1 MPPAREAGKGKT
13 FALAGLLP
21 TSPSLWCPNPH
32 LWFGLSEGLG
42 QVQCRLAGSR
52 PAAGAGAAA
61 VTTDQKG
68 PQAVRPKARMPS
80 IVLPLSE
87 ETFGPLSQTDTSFS
101 GLSRPRV
108 DTGHLGQGERCM
120 V

>member
-1 MPPAREAGKGKT
+1 M
-13 FALAGLLP
+13 
-21 TSPSLWCPNPH
+21 
-32 LWFGLSEGLG
+32 
-42 QVQCRLAGSR
+42 QCRLAGSR

-87 ETFGPLSQTDTSFS
+87 ETFGPLRQTLHFLACPGPEWTPDILAKVKGAWSE
-101 GLSRPRV
+101 
-108 DTGHLGQGERCM
+108 QA
-120 V
+120 